1 MPSLQSFFFLPF
13 MEYSREFLIFHF
25 LLIRAKR
32 IKLTEED
39 ISHLLDESEDECKE
53 MESSSLGSN
62 DDG

>member
-1 MPSLQSFFFLPF
+1 

-39 ISHLLDESEDECKE
+39 ISQLLDESEDECKE